1 MFDATRRCTKK
12 VSVIHDPIGFR
23 GVASVLLWAQMTS
36 MALFSGQTAHSQ
48 IVFEP
53 LQSHAAID
61 PITPPG
67 MTVGTPYW
75 NHPIETPP
83 VPQSNEE
90 LLKRIEQIEKEYSDR
105 LASEGKKKE
114 EDKKKPVIKPRGRL
128 HADANWFHQSQVN
141 RDQLIVKGED
151 GKTIYDGDIEDG
163 VFMRRARLG
172 FDGSFMENTELRLD
186 FELGAPGHPNL
197 FDGYGNLLSV
207 PFLGTVRMGQ
217 FREPF
222 SLEAQTSSNFY
233 TFMERAF
240 NTSFDPSRNWGIMF
254 YNHNSAETIT
264 WALGA
269 FRDQTNFYGAD
280 ATDSGGRA
288 VTGRTTWLPYFNDD
302 NDGDDYWEVGSSY
315 SYRDPRDDRLNYPVK
330 PLNFLSEFRSKG
342 DPIGT
347 PNILHLLNNNVDSV
361 QLFGIETTRTI
372 GPLNLQGE
380 YIATWVDLASQ
391 TNLSHG
397 SYVQASYFLT
407 GEHRRWNRA
416 MGTFG
421 PTKVSS
427 PFLSRK
433 GKGFEGSGAWE
444 VAFRWNDINIQG
456 ADGIRGISGY
466 ARACTAGVNWYLN
479 DNVRMMINA
488 SPIQLHKNSLVGD
501 LNVFQTRM
509 DIHF

>member
-1 MFDATRRCTKK
+1 
-12 VSVIHDPIGFR
+12 
-23 GVASVLLWAQMTS
+23 
-36 MALFSGQTAHSQ
+36 
-48 IVFEP
+48 
-53 LQSHAAID
+53 
-61 PITPPG
+61 
-67 MTVGTPYW
+67 
-75 NHPIETPP
+75 
-83 VPQSNEE
+83 
-90 LLKRIEQIEKEYSDR
+90 
-105 LASEGKKKE
+105 
-114 EDKKKPVIKPRGRL
+114 
-128 HADANWFHQSQVN
+128 
-141 RDQLIVKGED
+141 
-151 GKTIYDGDIEDG
+151 
-163 VFMRRARLG
+163 
-172 FDGSFMENTELRLD
+172 
-186 FELGAPGHPNL
+186 
-197 FDGYGNLLSV
+197 
-207 PFLGTVRMGQ
+207 
-217 FREPF
+217 
-222 SLEAQTSSNFY
+222 
-233 TFMERAF
+233 
-240 NTSFDPSRNWGIMF
+240 MF

-347 PNILHLLNNNVDSV
+347 PNILNLFNNNVDSV

-391 TNLSHG
+391 TNLSHC

-427 PFLSRK
+427 PFLARK
-433 GKGFEGSGAWE
+433 GK
-444 VAFRWNDINIQG
+444 
-456 ADGIRGISGY
+456 
-466 ARACTAGVNWYLN
+466 
-479 DNVRMMINA
+479 
-488 SPIQLHKNSLVGD
+488 
-501 LNVFQTRM
+501 
-509 DIHF
+509 